1 MDRRDKLLADLD
13 LATNTGV
20 EIGPLY
26 RPLVAKSDG
35 KIIYVD
41 HADTKALRKKYEDDP
56 AVNIEEIVEV
66 DAVWGRQVLQA
77 CLKDEKVDYVIAS
90 HVIEHVP
97 DLITWLEEIEAVLK
111 PGGSL
116 RLVVPDRRFT
126 FDYLRRESR
135 LCDIVNAYLLK
146 ARTPLPIA
154 ILDYVTLVRQVDVHA
169 AWDGT
174 LPAEL
179 PLVPGHVLEAAIR
192 LARDQI
198 ANGSYHDV
206 HCWVFTPRSFA
217 NLFAEAAAEGLIRY
231 ACKVL
236 HDTEPDQL
244 EFVAIIEP
252 CANRDRIIDTWRRA
266 AAAVKDFQPA
276 QQSDPSAGLPFD
288 RSLCDE
294 IQSLK
299 LSLAEREER
308 LLKVEETLAAVV
320 NSRSWKLT
328 GPLRTLRQAFRFSQ
342 RDPLRPSVI
351 RRRKPSTMGE

>member
-1 MDRRDKLLADLD
+1 MERRDKLLADLD
-13 LATNTGV
+13 LVRSTGI

-26 RPLVAKSDG
+26 RPLVGKSDG
-35 KIIYVD
+35 KVIYVD
-41 HADTKALRKKYEDDP
+41 HADTKTIRKKYQDDP

-66 DAVWGRQVLQA
+66 DAVWGTQALQA

-154 ILDYVTLVRQVDVHA
+154 ILDYVTSVRQVDVRA

-179 PLVPGHVLEAAIR
+179 PLVPGHVLKAAIG

-198 ANGSYHDV
+198 ANGTYHDV

-231 ACKVL
+231 ACKIL
-236 HDTEPDQL
+236 HDTEPGQL
-244 EFVAIIEP
+244 EFVAILEP
-252 CANRDRIIDTWRRA
+252 CAERDRIVDTWRQA
-266 AAAVKDFQPA
+266 AAAVKDFNLA
-276 QQSDPSAGLPFD
+276 RQSDSSGGVPSD
-288 RSLCDE
+288 RFLSDQIE
-294 IQSLK
+294 SLK
-299 LSLAEREER
+299 LSRAEREER

-328 GPLRTLRQAFRFSQ
+328 GPLRTLRQALRSSQ
-342 RDPLRPSVI
+342 RDTLRPSVT
-351 RRRKPSTMGE
+351 RRRKPSTKEE